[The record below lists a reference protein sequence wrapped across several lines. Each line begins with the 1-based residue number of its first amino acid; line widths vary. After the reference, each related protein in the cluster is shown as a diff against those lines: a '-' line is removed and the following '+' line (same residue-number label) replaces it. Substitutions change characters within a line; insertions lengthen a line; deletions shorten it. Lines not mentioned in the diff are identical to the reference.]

1 MKTEDNLKP
10 CPFCG
15 GTKLK
20 IDKKSTLYG
29 HTGIGV
35 RIERHTYSV
44 RCNRC
49 FARGGAVG
57 GKVSPYTSDPS
68 RLPKDVTTADTLK
81 QKAIDLWNSRKEE
94 PIDFLE
100 PH

>member
-1 MKTEDNLKP
+1 MENMKP

-20 IDKKSTLYG
+20 LDKKSALFG
-29 HTGIGV
+29 HTGINV
-35 RIERHTYSV
+35 RVERHTYSV

-57 GKVSPYTSDPS
+57 GKVAPYERDSS
-68 RLPKDVTTADTLK
+68 RLPSDVTTSDVLK
-81 QKAIDLWNSRKEE
+81 QKAIDLWNTRSGDE
-94 PIDFLE
+94 IDFLE

>member
-1 MKTEDNLKP
+1 MKLDNMKP

-20 IDKKSTLYG
+20 LDKKSVLYG
-29 HTGIGV
+29 YTGIHI

-44 RCNRC
+44 RCNSC

-57 GKVSPYTSDPS
+57 GKVSPYMSDPS
-68 RLPKDVTTADTLK
+68 QLPKDITTADVLK
-81 QKAIDLWNSRKEE
+81 QKAIDLWNTRCKEG
-94 PIDFLE
+94 
-100 PH
+100 